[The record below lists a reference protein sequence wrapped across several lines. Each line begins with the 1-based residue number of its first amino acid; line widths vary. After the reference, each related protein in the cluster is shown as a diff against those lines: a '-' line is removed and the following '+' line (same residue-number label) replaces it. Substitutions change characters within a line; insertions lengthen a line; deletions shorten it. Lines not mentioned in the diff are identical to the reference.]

1 VKTVLLSLIALS
13 WLPGCELL
21 IDDGPPTLVSPS
33 DMGESSPFEASTEG
47 DGGDNG
53 ESDPDAGE
61 AQRQGESTSA
71 ADATG
76 SAQHEA
82 ESTSGVDAMS
92 EACSLDCTLRFA
104 MCGQQCTSAQALCE
118 EGGHAN
124 HGAQQKCA
132 KDWATCQNGC
142 VSDCLICTGHGG
154 CAGSR
159 TCGMWMP
166 N

>member
-1 VKTVLLSLIALS
+1 VKALPLSLIALS

-21 IDDGPPTLVSPS
+21 INDGPPALASPS

-47 DGGDNG
+47 DGGGKG
-53 ESDPDAGE
+53 ESDPGADE
-61 AQRQGESTSA
+61 AQR
-71 ADATG
+71 
-76 SAQHEA
+76 EA
-82 ESTSGVDAMS
+82 ESTSVADATGNAQREAESTSVVDAMS
-92 EACSLDCTLRFA
+92 AACPLDCTLRFA

-118 EGGHAN
+118 GGRAN
-124 HGAQQKCA
+124 HGTQQKCA

-142 VSDCLICTGHGG
+142 VSDCSTCIGHGG
-154 CAGSR
+154 CVGSR